1 MRTIRIYKSKSMNP
15 SSLLLLRRRR
25 LRLPPDRWMLALLAV
40 VLCITA
46 LGHAPPASA
55 AGTRLVT
62 IGGAVTETVFALGA
76 GSQVVAV
83 DTSSTY
89 PDAAQQRPKVGY
101 ARTLA
106 AEGILAMRPDVV
118 LAAAHAGPETVFT
131 QLAAAGIEVIRVAD
145 PRSPDQ
151 ALQMIDQLAEVLGRP
166 DAGAQLRSR
175 LQQQLDRL
183 GATAFPAER
192 GLVVM
197 GGQGGQLLV
206 AGQTTAADAMLGLVG
221 LPNAAAALPGYR
233 PVGDEGLLTMTP
245 TIVIVPDHALAAL
258 GGLEGLRSRP
268 ALVGLDGSRF
278 IVMESL
284 LLLGM
289 GPRLGEAVQS
299 LAAAI
304 TRTQP

>member
-1 MRTIRIYKSKSMNP
+1 
-15 SSLLLLRRRR
+15 
-25 LRLPPDRWMLALLAV
+25 
-40 VLCITA
+40 
-46 LGHAPPASA
+46 
-55 AGTRLVT
+55 
-62 IGGAVTETVFALGA
+62 
-76 GSQVVAV
+76 
-83 DTSSTY
+83 
-89 PDAAQQRPKVGY
+89 
-101 ARTLA
+101 
-106 AEGILAMRPDVV
+106 
-118 LAAAHAGPETVFT
+118 
-131 QLAAAGIEVIRVAD
+131 
-145 PRSPDQ
+145 
-151 ALQMIDQLAEVLGRP
+151 
-166 DAGAQLRSR
+166 
-175 LQQQLDRL
+175 
-183 GATAFPAER
+183 
-192 GLVVM
+192 M

-268 ALVGLDGSRF
+268 ALAGLDGSRF

-289 GPRLGEAVQS
+289 GPRLGEAMQS